1 MTTIANMVADA
12 RRITY
17 GSMTEQINVLAANAA
32 PGATSLFMDL
42 DVAGITPGTILS
54 SGLNVWYVTGVSSS
68 NKEIIVIPG
77 YEDSPQ
83 GAASSGDIVMIKP
96 RITNWYLFTTIN
108 DEIRKLSSPTNG
120 LYRVGTWT
128 VEVSPTY
135 QTYEVPSEALNMTNI
150 LRVRYRWPGTP
161 DVWSDIRTSSYRWI
175 VSETGNKIQLLV
187 NVPSGTEIE
196 FTYKAPFVEATSL
209 SDDPVADCGLAPTM
223 LDLPP
228 LGAAAS
234 LLRTTDSRR
243 NQISAQT
250 DPRRSAEVPPGANL
264 SSAAIMDREY
274 KARVQDEYAR
284 LIQRFPIFKGV

>member
-17 GSMTEQINVLAANAA
+17 GSMTEQINVLADNAA
-32 PGATSLFMDL
+32 PGATSLVMNL
-42 DVAGITPGTILS
+42 DVTGITPGTILS

-83 GAASSGDIVMIKP
+83 EAASSGDIVMIKP

-135 QTYEVPSEALNMTNI
+135 QTYEVPPEALNMTNI

>member
-17 GSMTEQINVLAANAA
+17 GSMTEQINLLADDADA
-32 PGATSLFMDL
+32 GADTLQMEL
-42 DVAGITPGTILS
+42 DISGITPGSILS
-54 SGLNVWYVTGVSSS
+54 SGLNVWYVKAVSPNS
-68 NKEIIVIPG
+68 NEVYVIPG
-77 YEDSPQ
+77 YEDAPQ
-83 GAASSGDIVMIKP
+83 DAASNGDIVFIKP
-96 RITNWYLFTTIN
+96 RVTGWYLFNAIN

-120 LYRVGTWT
+120 LYRVGTW
-128 VEVSPTY
+128 VVDVSPTY
-135 QTYEVPSEALNMTNI
+135 QTYEVPSEALNMTGL

-175 VSETGNKIQLLV
+175 VSESANKIQLLV

-209 SDDPVADCGLAPTM
+209 ADDPVDDCGLAPTM
-223 LDLPP
+223 LDIPP
-228 LGAAAS
+228 LGAAS
-234 LLRTTDSRR
+234 MLLRTTDSRR
-243 NQISAQT
+243 NQISAQG
-250 DPRRSAEVPPGANL
+250 DPRRAAEVPPGSNL
-264 SSAAIMDREY
+264 SSGSMLDREY

>member
-1 MTTIANMVADA
+1 MTTIANLVADA

-17 GSMTEQINVLAANAA
+17 GSMTEQINLIAANAA
-32 PGATSLFMDL
+32 AGADTLSMEL
-42 DVAGITPGTILS
+42 DVSGITPGMILS
-54 SGLNVWYVTGVSSS
+54 SGLNVWYVKGS
-68 NKEIIVIPG
+68 NVASKQIFVIPG
-77 YEDSPQ
+77 YDNSPEDPVT
-83 GAASSGDIVMIKP
+83 SGDKVFIKP
-96 RITNWYLFTTIN
+96 RITDWYLFNAIN

-120 LYRVGTWT
+120 LYRVGTW
-128 VEVSPTY
+128 VVDVSPTY
-135 QTYEVPSEALNMTNI
+135 QTYEVPSEALDMTNI

-209 SDDPVADCGLAPTM
+209 ADDPVADCGLATTM

-228 LGAAAS
+228 IGAAAM
-234 LLRTTDSRR
+234 LLKTTDSRR
-243 NQISAQT
+243 NQISVQGDA
-250 DPRRSAEVPPGANL
+250 RRATEVPPGSNL
-264 SSAAIMDREY
+264 SSASMLDREY